1 MRPSAGEGRGIAVSR
16 NPDSERKQT
25 QDNRRGVSRRGLLQ
39 SIGVTT
45 AVGPALL
52 EETAQAQTPPAVVG
66 PGAVPIT
73 LTINGKPAQVSVE
86 PRETLLDVL
95 REKLDLTGAK
105 RVCDRGTCGAC
116 SVLVNG
122 KVMYAC
128 TILAIDAQGKQI
140 TTIEGFAMSGGRPH
154 PVVQAFVN
162 NDAQQCGYCTP
173 GFVVAAKAFLDRNP
187 NPTYEQ
193 VKDGLGGNLCRCGT
207 YVGIRKAV
215 LEAAKAMKGGSNA

>member
-1 MRPSAGEGRGIAVSR
+1 MQGVGATGVIA
-16 NPDSERKQT
+16 
-25 QDNRRGVSRRGLLQ
+25 
-39 SIGVTT
+39 
-45 AVGPALL
+45 PALL
-52 EETAQAQTPPAVVG
+52 EQPAEAQTAAGVIG
-66 PGAVPIT
+66 PGAVAIT
-73 LTINGKPAQVSVE
+73 LTINGKPMKATVE

-95 REKLDLTGAK
+95 RNHLDLTGAK

-116 SVLVNG
+116 SVLVGG

-128 TILAIDAQGKQI
+128 SILAIDAQGKAI
-140 TTIEGFAMSGGRPH
+140 TTIEGFAMSGDKPH

-173 GFVVAAKAFLDRNP
+173 GFVVASKAFLDRNP
-187 NPTYEQ
+187 NPTYDQ

-215 LEAAKAMKGGSNA
+215 LEAAKVVKGGPRA

>member
-1 MRPSAGEGRGIAVSR
+1 MQGVGATGVIA
-16 NPDSERKQT
+16 
-25 QDNRRGVSRRGLLQ
+25 
-39 SIGVTT
+39 
-45 AVGPALL
+45 PALL
-52 EETAQAQTPPAVVG
+52 EQPAQAQTAPGVIG
-66 PGAVPIT
+66 PGAVAIT
-73 LTINGKPAQVSVE
+73 LTINGKPMKATVE

-95 REKLDLTGAK
+95 RNQLDLTGAK

-116 SVLVNG
+116 SVLVGG

-128 TILAIDAQGKQI
+128 SILAIDAQGKAI
-140 TTIEGFAMSGGRPH
+140 TTIEGFAMSGEKPH

-173 GFVVAAKAFLDRNP
+173 GFVVASKAFLDRNP
-187 NPTYEQ
+187 NPTYDQ

-215 LEAAKAMKGGSNA
+215 LEAAKVVKGGPRA

>member
-1 MRPSAGEGRGIAVSR
+1 MSR
-16 NPDSERKQT
+16 HPDSELKSNHE
-25 QDNRRGVSRRGLLQ
+25 NRRGVSRRGLLQ
-39 SIGVTT
+39 SIGVTG
-45 AVGPALL
+45 AVAPALL
-52 EETAQAQTPPAVVG
+52 EQPAEAQTAAGVMG
-66 PGAVPIT
+66 PGAVPVT
-73 LTINGKPAQVSVE
+73 LTINGKPMKVSVE

-95 REKLDLTGAK
+95 RNKLDLTGAK

-140 TTIEGFAMSGGRPH
+140 TTVEGFALSGGRPH
-154 PVVQAFVN
+154 PVVAAFVN
-162 NDAQQCGYCTP
+162 HDAQQCGYCTP
-173 GFVVAAKAFLDRNP
+173 GFVVAAKAFLDTHP

-207 YVGIRKAV
+207 YVGIRQAV
-215 LEAAKAMKGGSNA
+215 LEAAKTMKGGSNA